1 MGNSTI
7 WLCLHLRES
16 SFLSFPWK
24 AKMPSSQILFEGNV
38 DIVPMP
44 GWLSFIGV
52 SRFLI
57 AFVTIALV
65 TATTPIWGSFTA
77 FGLSLFTVSLTCA
90 QRLRHT
96 DDLPACGDPLYR
108 GYYRLALG
116 YKPLLYIRW
125 AILGLATFGVIFWLE
140 CLVLLAKW
148 TAMYNNSIYW
158 DKTYLSYLP
167 CNVVRVTKRALLLR
181 TSPGQYHAGVIW
193 RALGRRSLVSNA
205 LSS

>member
-1 MGNSTI
+1 
-7 WLCLHLRES
+7 
-16 SFLSFPWK
+16 
-24 AKMPSSQILFEGNV
+24 MPSSQILFEGNV

-116 YKPLLYIRW
+116 YKPLLYHPLGHPGAGNIR
-125 AILGLATFGVIFWLE
+125 
-140 CLVLLAKW
+140 CHLLARVLG
-148 TAMYNNSIYW
+148 TSCQM
-158 DKTYLSYLP
+158 DGDVQQLHLLGQDLP
-167 CNVVRVTKRALLLR
+167 LLLDL
-181 TSPGQYHAGVIW
+181 Q
-193 RALGRRSLVSNA
+193 RRS
-205 LSS
+205 